1 MVVRGSGRQQHSVV
15 FVFMDNSTIH
25 SDSSI
30 CINMISV
37 GYVSIKPNAWC
48 ERQDLMKFGLQSL
61 EKRIYIHCSTCVDSN
76 KWNRL
81 QITQNL
87 KPDILHDFVS
97 IFKVNLL
104 FLHIFIVKEVLGII
118 KPVFTVHTVVAFT
131 TIIITLQQRS
141 KPSSLLNTLNGWS
154 LWFDKY
160 IANLWQ
166 CIHMKSI
173 MKLPGSIWIWE
184 GNYSE

>member
-1 MVVRGSGRQQHSVV
+1 
-15 FVFMDNSTIH
+15 MDNSTIH

-61 EKRIYIHCSTCVDSN
+61 EKRIYIVPRVLTPN

-141 KPSSLLNTLNGWS
+141 KPSSLLNTLNGRS

-160 IANLWQ
+160 IYREPLTVYTYEINHETPRQHLD
-166 CIHMKSI
+166 M
-173 MKLPGSIWIWE
+173 G
-184 GNYSE
+184 G